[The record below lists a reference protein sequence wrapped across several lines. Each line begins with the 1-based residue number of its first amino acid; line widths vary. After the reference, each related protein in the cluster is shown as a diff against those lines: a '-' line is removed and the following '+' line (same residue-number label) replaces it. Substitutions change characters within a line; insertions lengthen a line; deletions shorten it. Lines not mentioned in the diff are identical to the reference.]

1 MYVAP
6 TKTRLAYHPGMNTR
20 PLGRT
25 GYTVSELGFGA
36 APAAFLKPDIDA
48 AVKMLNGLLDQGLTL
63 IDTATS
69 YPGSQA
75 FLGQHFAHRRDDFV
89 LVSKV
94 SGKFKGVDAPDW
106 SAAVVA
112 ACVDNALKELKT
124 DYLDVMLLHTCDL
137 DTLKKG
143 EALGALATAREAGKI
158 RFAGYS
164 GDNEAAA
171 YAAGHAEVA
180 VLETS
185 INIVDQRNID
195 VALPAAGEKNVGV
208 IVKRPV
214 ANACWKNLTD
224 QPGMYKNYAA
234 DYTQRLPKMAI
245 TPADLGFDGDPLTV
259 WPEIALRF
267 TLSFPEVSSALVGTT
282 NAANAQRNLDAAKKG
297 PLPADAVAK
306 LRDAFK
312 RADPNGEW
320 PGLT

>member
-1 MYVAP
+1 MAFA
-6 TKTRLAYHPGMNTR
+6 LAYDPGMNTR

-25 GYTVSELGFGA
+25 GYAVSEIGFGA
-36 APAAFLKPDIDA
+36 APTAFLKTDVA
-48 AVKMLNGLLDQGLTL
+48 EAVKLLNGLLDQGLTL

-75 FLGQHFAHRRDDFV
+75 FIGNHLVHRRDDYV

-94 SGKFKGVDAPDW
+94 SGKLRGVDAPEW

-124 DYLDVMLLHTCDL
+124 DFLDVMLLHTCDL
-137 DTLKKG
+137 ETLKNG

-171 YAAGHAEVA
+171 YAAGHADVA

-185 INIVDQRNID
+185 INIADQRNID
-195 VALPAAGEKNVGV
+195 VALPVAKAHNTGV

-214 ANACWKNLTD
+214 ANACWKNPAD
-224 QPGMYKNYAA
+224 QPGMYKNYSAN
-234 DYTQRLPKMAI
+234 YTDRLTKMAI
-245 TPADLGFDGDPLTV
+245 TPADLGFSGDPLVV

-282 NAANAQRNLDAAKKG
+282 NPANAQTNLDAAGKG
-297 PLPADAVAK
+297 PLPAEAVAK